1 MFYCQDFYIL
11 LQSKKLSIGRLI
23 KIKKFYMSYD
33 EEEIETGFK
42 VGVDEDEPLEMPEV
56 VNDFGL
62 DEEDPDKDR

>member
-1 MFYCQDFYIL
+1 
-11 LQSKKLSIGRLI
+11 
-23 KIKKFYMSYD
+23 MSYD